1 MTMPAPVPLVG
12 IDLVEP
18 PRLRDR
24 LDRHADLR
32 SELFTERELAYCE
45 AQPAEI
51 EHLAARWCA
60 KEAVV
65 KALKLDGFDPLDI
78 EILTEGGAPELVL
91 HGDAWRRAQDL
102 DVTVSVSLTHVPD
115 MAAAV
120 ALATPR
126 ALRSIDR

>member
-1 MTMPAPVPLVG
+1 MSIPAPIPLVG

-18 PRLRDR
+18 PRLRER
-24 LDRHADLR
+24 LERHPDLR
-32 SELFTERELAYCE
+32 SVLFTERELAYCE

-65 KALKLDGFDPLDI
+65 KALRLDGFDPLDI
-78 EILTEGGAPELVL
+78 EILAEGGAPELQL
-91 HGDAWRRAQDL
+91 HGDAFRHAQDL
-102 DVTVSVSLTHVPD
+102 DVTVGVSLTHVPD

-120 ALATPR
+120 ALALPR
-126 ALRSIDR
+126 ALRLA